1 MQALFFLGQAF
12 QFDSEII
19 IESGQ
24 FFNTAFNS
32 TKFNEAVG
40 ITVITV
46 KKCQITPKV
55 HNKQNCL
62 FEDQNRQGAP
72 CVSRRRGR

>member
-1 MQALFFLGQAF
+1 MQALFFRQAF

-46 KKCQITPKV
+46 KNARLP
-55 HNKQNCL
+55 
-62 FEDQNRQGAP
+62 QGA
-72 CVSRRRGR
+72 